1 MSRLSTNFFLLLAVI
16 IVLTVGATLL
26 FCTSRLWYGLFLT
39 LALGIVIYR
48 LYRCY
53 QRPIS
58 KVAFLLNAIDNDD
71 TAIRFNEIDYSKD
84 VSRVN
89 SMLNRIAVILYNT
102 KQEIIQR
109 EKYYELILNFVN
121 TGIVVLNSKGAVY
134 QKNMA
139 LMHLLGLSVL
149 THIKQLDRV
158 SPQLQQLLAN
168 ALPGDKLQTK
178 IDSAQ
183 GSLHLAIRVSGMT
196 LKGEELR
203 IVALSDI
210 NREFDEREIDT
221 WIRLT
226 RVLTHEIM
234 NSLTPVTSITETLLT
249 ENADAPNDIK
259 QGLETIRT
267 TGKGL
272 IEFVNSYRRFARLP
286 IPQPSFFDVG
296 PFLERMVQLAKHQ
309 HIDDNVTVLV
319 THVDADLMLYA
330 DEQLIGQVVI
340 NVMNNAIQAIG
351 KQENGRLTLKAYCD
365 EQEGV
370 NIEIAN
376 NGPRLSDELAEQI
389 FVPFFTTKE
398 EGSGIG
404 LSISKQIM
412 RLSNGTINL
421 LPYKDE
427 QSATVF
433 VLRVN

>member
-1 MSRLSTNFFLLLAVI
+1 MNRLSTNFFILLSVI
-16 IVLTVGATLL
+16 LLLTVGVTLL
-26 FCTSRLWYGLFLT
+26 LCNSYLWYGVFLFIIE
-39 LALGIVIYR
+39 IVVINR
-48 LYRCY
+48 LYQCY
-53 QRPIS
+53 QQPIS

-71 TAIRFNEIDYSKD
+71 SAIRFNEKDYSQD
-84 VSRVN
+84 TSRVN
-89 SMLNRIAVILYNT
+89 SMLNRIAIILYNT
-102 KQEIIQR
+102 KQEVVQR

-121 TGIVVLNSKGAVY
+121 TGIVVLNAKGVVY
-134 QKNMA
+134 QKNKA
-139 LMHLLGLSVL
+139 VMHLLGLSVF
-149 THIKQLDRV
+149 THVKQLERV
-158 SPQLQQLLAN
+158 SPQLQQLLTN
-168 ALPGDKLQTK
+168 ALPGDKLQIK
-178 IDSAQ
+178 VDNEQ
-183 GSLHLAIRVSGMT
+183 GSLYLAIRVSGIT
-196 LKGEELR
+196 LKNEELR

-210 NREFDEREIDT
+210 NRELDEREIDT
-221 WIRLT
+221 WNRLT

-249 ENADAPNDIK
+249 QNVDAGEDIK
-259 QGLETIRT
+259 QGLETIHT

-272 IEFVNSYRRFARLP
+272 IEFVNSYRRFAKLP
-286 IPQPSFFDVG
+286 VPEPTSFDVS
-296 PFLERMVQLAKHQ
+296 PFLDRMVQLARHQ
-309 HIDDNVTVLV
+309 QVDDNVAILI

-351 KQENGRLTLKAYCD
+351 KQGNGRITIKAYCD

-376 NGPRLSDELAEQI
+376 NGPRLSAELAEQI

-412 RLSNGTINL
+412 RLNNGTINL

-427 QSATVF
+427 SSPTIF
-433 VLRVN
+433 VLRLN